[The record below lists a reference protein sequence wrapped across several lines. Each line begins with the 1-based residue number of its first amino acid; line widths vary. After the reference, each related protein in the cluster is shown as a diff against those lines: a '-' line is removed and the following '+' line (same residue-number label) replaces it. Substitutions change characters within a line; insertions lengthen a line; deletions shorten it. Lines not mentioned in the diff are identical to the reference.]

1 MEWRNLEKE
10 VVIEIYV
17 LWRCIESRM
26 CIFMDY
32 LRIRCKKFQMIVN
45 LIDLKEYRYLYWIIL
60 VSFYLY

>member
-32 LRIRCKKFQMIVN
+32 LCIKCEKFQMIVM
-45 LIDLKEYRYLYWIIL
+45 LIDLEKYRYL
-60 VSFYLY
+60 S